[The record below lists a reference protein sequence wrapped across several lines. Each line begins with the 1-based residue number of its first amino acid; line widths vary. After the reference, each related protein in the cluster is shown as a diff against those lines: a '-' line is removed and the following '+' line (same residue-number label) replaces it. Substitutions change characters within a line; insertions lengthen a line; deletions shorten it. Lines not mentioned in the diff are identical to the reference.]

1 MTFIASTSNQNPIQ
15 KANMMWQLIRTKA
28 SSLKIQMLLS
38 LDKSDT
44 SNSEKIWKKSFF
56 GDQKSTKP
64 DFPQITLLYCNQG
77 IISTLK
83 TGDYAIYFEY
93 VILGQIT
100 LASNCPDLDNYTLKY
115 NEVIIYVPLK
125 LVTSE
130 VLKNGQ
136 DLH

>member
-1 MTFIASTSNQNPIQ
+1 M
-15 KANMMWQLIRTKA
+15 
-28 SSLKIQMLLS
+28 QMLLS

-130 VLKNGQ
+130 VFFKVMLLRNSSTV
-136 DLH
+136 D

>member
-64 DFPQITLLYCNQG
+64 DFPQITLIYCNQG

>member
-1 MTFIASTSNQNPIQ
+1 M
-15 KANMMWQLIRTKA
+15 
-28 SSLKIQMLLS
+28 QMLLS

-44 SNSEKIWKKSFF
+44 SDSEKIWKKSFF